1 MEYQGEHLLIGQL
14 GHFAAVLSFVASIIA
29 TYAYFKATQTSAVA
43 ELHRSWKK
51 LARTAFIIETVA
63 VVAIL
68 VLLYIIIYNHY
79 FEYKYAYQHS
89 DKSLPVKYLISC
101 FWEGQE
107 GSFML
112 WNFWHCIIGLVLI
125 RTGKLWEAPVMTVV
139 SGAQIFMSTFLLG
152 IYFFDVKVGSSPFV
166 LMRNEFP
173 EWPLFNNPNYL
184 QTRAF
189 LDGNGLNVLLQNY
202 WMVIHPPIVF
212 IGFASSIVPFAFAIA
227 GLWTRQ
233 YKEWIKP
240 ALSWALFNAA
250 ALGIGIMMGAAW
262 AYESLTF
269 GGYWAWDPV
278 ENASLVPWL
287 IIVAAVHIMLV
298 NKSTGHSS
306 KSVYWFI
313 LFSFLSLVYSTFL
326 TRTGVLGDTSVHSFT
341 GEGNSLF
348 WHLVL
353 LMATIA
359 GVFLA
364 VYFKRSKEI
373 PVMVKEEDISSR
385 EFWMFVGSLIFLI
398 SSAYITFYTSL
409 PLINKIFGSQLAIGE
424 DPEYV
429 YNRVMIL
436 IAVVLGILTAVIQYL
451 KYKGTPRSFWLK
463 KIVVP
468 TVVSLVISL
477 LISIFGGINYMTY
490 GAGYL
495 GAIHVAIFASV
506 YAIIANTAYIWVG
519 VKGKF
524 INSGGSIA
532 HLGFGM
538 VLLGILISSS
548 KKEVISI
555 NRTGIMIPGLK
566 DPKGRDDSG
575 MQNVTLI
582 QGVPTPL
589 NKYIVTYEGDTTYPK
604 DPKLYFKVNYVRKDS
619 GTGKILEEFTLYPDA
634 FLMKGEGGRTNLSA
648 NPDSR
653 HYWNKDIFT
662 FITSMPDPNA
672 TKDTA
677 SFQHTPVTAGD
688 TVFYSNGFIV
698 VSQII
703 EANKNTNKDLPL
715 VDSAWLA
722 DVTVYSNN
730 GMSYKAQ
737 PALFSKDLVPI
748 PKRDTIMQESLVLQV
763 NKSSSNKI
771 ELGVK
776 ESGSI
781 MKYIT
786 LKAFQFPFI
795 NLLWLGVLIC
805 TFGIM
810 LSVWHRGRE
819 VARSINKNLPG
830 DK

>member
-1 MEYQGEHLLIGQL
+1 MEYQGEHLFVGQL
-14 GHFAAVLSFVASIIA
+14 GHFAAVLSFVASIVA
-29 TYAYFKATQTSAVA
+29 TYAYFKATQTSAIA
-43 ELHRSWKK
+43 EQHASWKR
-51 LARTAFIIETVA
+51 LARIAFITETIA
-63 VVAIL
+63 VVSIL
-68 VLLYIIIYNHY
+68 VILYIIIYNHY

-89 DKSLPVKYLISC
+89 EKSLPVKYLISC

-112 WNFWHCIIGLVLI
+112 WNFWHCIIGLILI
-125 RTGKLWEAPVMTVV
+125 RTGKLWEAPVMAVLSFGQV
-139 SGAQIFMSTFLLG
+139 FMSTFLLG
-152 IYFFDVKVGSSPFV
+152 IYFFDVKLGSSPFV
-166 LMRNEFP
+166 LMRNEHP
-173 EWPLFNNPNYL
+173 EWPLFSNPNYL

-189 LDGNGLNVLLQNY
+189 LDGNGLNILLQNY

-212 IGFASSIVPFAFAIA
+212 IGFASSIVPFAFGIA
-227 GLWTRQ
+227 GLWTRK
-233 YKEWIKP
+233 YNEWIKA
-240 ALSWALFNAA
+240 ALPWTLFNAA

-278 ENASLVPWL
+278 ENASLVPWF
-287 IIVAAVHIMLV
+287 IITAALHIMLV

-306 KSVYWFI
+306 KSVYWFV
-313 LFSFLSLVYSTFL
+313 FFAFLSLVYSTFL

-341 GEGNSLF
+341 GDGNTLF
-348 WHLVL
+348 WHLVI
-353 LMATIA
+353 LMGSITTLFLIA
-359 GVFLA
+359 
-364 VYFKRSKEI
+364 YFKRSKEI
-373 PVMVKEEDISSR
+373 PVQVKEEDISSR
-385 EFWMFVGSLIFLI
+385 EFWMFVGALIFLI

-409 PLINKIFGSQLAIGE
+409 PLINKIFGTQKAIGE

-436 IAVVLGILTAVIQYL
+436 IAVVLGLLTAVIQYL
-451 KYKGTPRSFWLK
+451 KYKNTARSFWLK
-463 KIVVP
+463 KIMVP
-468 TVVSLVISL
+468 TVIALVISL
-477 LISIFGGINYMTY
+477 SISFFGGINYINY

-495 GAIHVAIFASV
+495 GAIHVAIFAAV
-506 YAIIANTAYIWVG
+506 YAIVANVAYIWVG
-519 VKGKF
+519 VKGKLGS
-524 INSGGSIA
+524 SGGSIG

-555 NRTGIMIPGLK
+555 NRTGIVIPGLK

-589 NKYIVTYEGDTTYPK
+589 SKYIVTYQGDTTYPE
-604 DPKLYFKVNYVRKDS
+604 DEKLYFKVNYVRKDS
-619 GTGKILEEFTLYPDA
+619 STGKILEEFNLYPDA

-653 HYWNKDIFT
+653 HYWNRDIFT
-662 FITSMPDPNA
+662 FITSMPDPKS
-672 TKDTA
+672 TKDT
-677 SFQHTPVTAGD
+677 STFRNSPVKSGD
-688 TVFYSNGFIV
+688 TVYYSNGFIV

-703 EANKNTNKDLPL
+703 EANRNNNKDLPL

-737 PALFSKDLVPI
+737 PALFSKDMVPI

-763 NKSSSNKI
+763 VKSASNQV

-795 NLLWLGVLIC
+795 NILWLGVLVT
-805 TFGIM
+805 TFGFL
-810 LSVWHRGRE
+810 LSAWHRAKRT
-819 VARSINKNLPG
+819 
-830 DK
+830 